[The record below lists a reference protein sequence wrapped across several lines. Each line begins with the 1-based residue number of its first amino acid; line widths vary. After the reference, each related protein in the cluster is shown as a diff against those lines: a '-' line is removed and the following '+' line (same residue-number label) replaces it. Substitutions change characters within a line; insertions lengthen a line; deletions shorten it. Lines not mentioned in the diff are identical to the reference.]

1 PPRVVVGSW
10 GAFHKELA
18 PLAGVKLFQQ
28 AKALGLSALVGCGG
42 GGGSPTAPAS
52 SSNSDLD
59 AVTAALASA
68 THLFDDGLYDITS
81 STGASARA
89 AGTFAAMEPAAFHRS
104 VSRSSQGFAIA
115 LSDSDEAGRPH
126 TADVTINRSTLGM
139 FMVVRRPAGGGAVDT
154 GDVVH
159 KVMDDRWTRHVRL
172 VRRTVLTPDGAR
184 EQWQLDQMSALKIV
198 SQPCSRAI
206 VSLHLTGSGLDAT
219 ITDPAAL
226 RTFAQLPQAALGD
239 SVTITTDAGAN
250 TGANAGNDVFVYWGD
265 RRVRMTPNGD
275 GTHTVRV
282 HSGSLAGVR
291 SLGVNVFSRG
301 TLHDDALIYDS
312 VAWIVPLTVG
322 TPVPSVWP

>member
-1 PPRVVVGSW
+1 MSRSRWFPGTLT
-10 GAFHKELA
+10 LA
-18 PLAGVKLFQQ
+18 LLAVAVLT
-28 AKALGLSALVGCGG
+28 GCGG
-42 GGGSPTAPAS
+42 GSGSPTAPTP

-104 VSRSSQGFAIA
+104 VSRSSQGFTIA

-172 VRRTVLTPDGAR
+172 VRRTVQTPDGPR

-198 SQPCSRAI
+198 SQPGSRAI
-206 VSLHLTGSGLDAT
+206 VSLHLTGSALDAT
-219 ITDPAAL
+219 ITDAATL
-226 RTFAQLPQAALGD
+226 RTLAQLPQAALGD
-239 SVTITTDAGAN
+239 SVTITADTGAN
-250 TGANAGNDVFVYWGD
+250 TGANADNDVFVYWGD
-265 RRVRMTPNGD
+265 RRVRMIPNGD

-282 HSGSLAGVR
+282 HTGSVAGVR
-291 SLGVNVFSRG
+291 ALGVNVFSRG

-312 VAWIVPLTVG
+312 MAWVVPVAVG
-322 TPVPSVWP
+322 APAAGVWP

>member
-1 PPRVVVGSW
+1 MSRSRWFPGT
-10 GAFHKELA
+10 LT
-18 PLAGVKLFQQ
+18 L
-28 AKALGLSALVGCGG
+28 ALVAVAVLTGCGG
-42 GGGSPTAPAS
+42 GSGSPTAPTP

-104 VSRSSQGFAIA
+104 VSRSSQGFVIA
-115 LSDSDEAGRPH
+115 FSDSAAGRPL

-154 GDVVH
+154 SDVVH

-172 VRRTVLTPDGAR
+172 VRRTVQTPDGPR

-198 SQPCSRAI
+198 SQPGSRAI
-206 VSLHLTGSGLDAT
+206 ASLHLTGSALDAT

-226 RTFAQLPQAALGD
+226 RTLAQLPQAALGD
-239 SVTITTDAGAN
+239 SVTITADTGAN
-250 TGANAGNDVFVYWGD
+250 TGANADNDVFVYWGD
-265 RRVRMTPNGD
+265 RRVRMIPNGD

-282 HSGSLAGVR
+282 HTGSVAGVR
-291 SLGVNVFSRG
+291 ALGVNVFSRG

-312 VAWIVPLTVG
+312 MAWVVPVAVG
-322 TPVPSVWP
+322 APAAGVWP